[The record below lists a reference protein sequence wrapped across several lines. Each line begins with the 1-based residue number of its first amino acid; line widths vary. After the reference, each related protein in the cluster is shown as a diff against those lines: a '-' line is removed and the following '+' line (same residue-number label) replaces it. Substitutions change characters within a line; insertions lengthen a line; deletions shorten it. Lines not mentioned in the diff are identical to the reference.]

1 MESNVESLEEKVNKI
16 IGYLTLENIDNDI
29 IGSINLF
36 MDAYNQTLNEYLN
49 APEKNE
55 ELENRLR
62 ILSKPM
68 NYYYSLI
75 NDPNNINKYPSLNI
89 ISGKLNEYGSSIEQS
104 FTRTLTNPNFPSTYN
119 SDDDIKINNGFTVN
133 TILIIVTVLLGFM
146 LGALLFIIK

>member
-75 NDPNNINKYPSLNI
+75 NDTNNINKYPSLNI

>member
-49 APEKNE
+49 APNKNE

-75 NDPNNINKYPSLNI
+75 NDPSNINKYPSLNI
-89 ISGKLNEYGSSIEQS
+89 ISGKLNDYSSSIEQS